1 MKPECLVACTIIT
14 DPVFSKFPKLFTW
27 EKTLVSWVILIEIS
41 IETTNKVKNVINKL
55 QCKKFTILFLSHK
68 TGGWFYHWNQCY
80 EYSLAVASFLV
91 PWASCQQVHRHI
103 PQAACL
109 WAVSEEKTWLP
120 IKRIIYYWVS
130 FFKIL
135 KNVYHLHSQKYSRI
149 SHNKQ
154 DQDLYKIY
162 SEVGLNK
169 DRHWITDTEFGL
181 VTLGTF

>member
-1 MKPECLVACTIIT
+1 MLTKR
-14 DPVFSKFPKLFTW
+14 
-27 EKTLVSWVILIEIS
+27 VIGKNPIHMIARSLLAS
-41 IETTNKVKNVINKL
+41 RADSKNVINKL

-120 IKRIIYYWVS
+120 IKRIIYYWVLS
-130 FFKIL
+130 TKCL
-135 KNVYHLHSQKYSRI
+135 KMLIICTVKNTPEFLITSKTRFIQKWSRP
-149 SHNKQ
+149 KQ
-154 DQDLYKIY
+154 RQTLNYK
-162 SEVGLNK
+162 V
-169 DRHWITDTEFGL
+169 HIT
-181 VTLGTF
+181 